1 MTWASCLTPPG
12 RSALATLALQGPDAW
27 KFARLLFRPRSGQ
40 PLPETPPT
48 GQFWLGVFG
57 QDLADEGIL
66 ATHGGERVEF
76 HTHGSP
82 EVIRLLLEQLQTAG
96 ARICSWTEF
105 LGITA
110 SSSTQALAARCLS
123 LATTARTASI
133 LLDQWHC
140 AYASARNA
148 AQVAEDRGDLPHAI
162 TRLKEL
168 LHWST
173 LGRHLTSPWRVVIAG
188 APNVGKSSLVNAIA
202 GYQRCVVSPLP
213 GTTRDVVA
221 TQLSIEGWPVELID
235 TAGLRDESEALEG
248 QGMERAR
255 QAMGS
260 ADLVLWVLDGSAS
273 PVWPEDGETVAHRI
287 IVNKIDLP
295 RAWDTNESRVDA
307 LVSSQTD
314 AGLADLCT
322 NLARWLVPEIP
333 SPATPIPF
341 TSELVEEVESSL
353 RPP

>member
-1 MTWASCLTPPG
+1 M
-12 RSALATLALQGPDAW
+12 QGPDAW
-27 KFARLLFRPRSGQ
+27 KWARLLFRPRSGQ
-40 PLPETPPT
+40 PLPETPNA

-82 EVIRLLLEQLQTAG
+82 EVVRLLLEQLQTAG
-96 ARICSWTEF
+96 ARICSWTSF

-110 SSSTQALAARCLS
+110 SCSTQALAVCCLS

-133 LLDQWHC
+133 LLDQWHG
-140 AYASARNA
+140 AYATARNA
-148 AQVAEDRGDLPHAI
+148 AKVAEEQGDILQAI
-162 TRLKEL
+162 SL
-168 LHWST
+168 LRHLAQWSN
-173 LGRHLTSPWRVVIAG
+173 LGRHLTLPWRVVIAG

-235 TAGLRDESEALEG
+235 TAGLRDESEALER

-255 QAMGS
+255 QAMDG
-260 ADLVLWVLDGSAS
+260 ADLVLWVLDGSTL
-273 PVWPEDGETVAHRI
+273 PVWPEDRETVRHRI

-295 RAWDTNESRVDA
+295 RAWDTNERGVDA
-307 LVSSQTD
+307 LVSSQTG
-314 AGLADLCT
+314 AGLAEFCT
-322 NLARWLVPEIP
+322 NLARWLVPEVP
-333 SPATPIPF
+333 PPGAPIPF
-341 TSELVEEVESSL
+341 TSELVEEVELSL
-353 RPP
+353 RRLEQQETRVP